1 MYKRVRAHAL
11 VIMTKAE
18 TTLLLQAIT
27 ARSASTTESRTTAS
41 LSAKSRRTD
50 KTSTNEESDTGS
62 DATVSVGSRRS
73 AVSQLAAAAMA
84 AAPDSSG
91 RRHLNREQGR
101 VEDESAGMAGGDA
114 KEKTS
119 GGLIAVDDV
128 SMVIAQF
135 FKRYDDIGI
144 PNDDDLARFWDQDP
158 SMFGRCVM
166 ESGGIEAGDSEV
178 MLPAEGKGTGGDW
191 REAVPMPVE
200 HATEAVTEVIV
211 STEEDHEYA
220 GHDAGIDDIKP
231 HSTDT
236 DELVHVT
243 GVDDED
249 GCDTYDAIYTIVD
262 DGQPALDAEDI
273 IVSDSISVGNNTAL
287 SHDSTESHD
296 DDGEQRQETEEQQKL
311 EPLEMGEE
319 KSEES
324 RDTDEQ
330 HVVESHDKDGST
342 W

>member
-18 TTLLLQAIT
+18 TTLMLQAIT

-50 KTSTNEESDTGS
+50 KTATNEDSDTGS
-62 DATVSVGSRRS
+62 EATVSVGSRRS

-84 AAPDSSG
+84 AAGDSSG

-101 VEDESAGMAGGDA
+101 VEDESAGMAEGDA

-119 GGLIAVDDV
+119 GGMIAVDDV

-158 SMFGRCVM
+158 PMFGRCVV

-211 STEEDHEYA
+211 STEEDHDDA
-220 GHDAGIDDIKP
+220 GHDAGVDDIKP

-236 DELVHVT
+236 DELTHVT
-243 GVDDED
+243 VINED
-249 GCDTYDAIYTIVD
+249 GRVMPGDSATIVD
-262 DGQPALDAEDI
+262 YGQPALDAEDI
-273 IVSDSISVGNNTAL
+273 IVSDSISVERNTAL
-287 SHDSTESHD
+287 SHDSTESQ
-296 DDGEQRQETEEQQKL
+296 DGEGEQMQKFRETEEQQEL
-311 EPLEMGEE
+311 EPREMEGE

-324 RDTDEQ
+324 LDTDEQ
-330 HVVESHDKDGST
+330 HVAG
-342 W
+342 